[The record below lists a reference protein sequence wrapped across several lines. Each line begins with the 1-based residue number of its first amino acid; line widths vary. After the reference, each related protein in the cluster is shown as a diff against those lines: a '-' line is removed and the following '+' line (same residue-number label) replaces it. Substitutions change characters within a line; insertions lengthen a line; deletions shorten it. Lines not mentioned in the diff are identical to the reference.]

1 MTGTSDAA
9 EAKRLLSESELDAV
23 AGGFVIYGAEVRGI
37 IIVASPDAANSRT
50 VNHPA
55 RQSR

>member
-23 AGGFVIYGAEVRGI
+23 AGGFVIYGAEDRGI
-37 IIVASPDAANSRT
+37 IIEWAASCSNNLREGT
-50 VNHPA
+50 L
-55 RQSR
+55 QLGG